1 MSCINISNDDYI
13 NLENQAIEA
22 GLDPVSLQSKIIL
35 WQKNNNSNELPS
47 FEEIRYYGNLNNNFK
62 QNFNIKPGVEE
73 LFDSNPELANQ
84 VYEALEFEN
93 LIKPTDK
100 IIWGHPAI
108 GKTTA
113 KEKNNFLDFDT
124 DFKPLV
130 AKKLGLP
137 ENQQN
142 SISLNKWRETGNAE
156 EFNKAMREVWAIAKT
171 QAKEQ
176 NKILMVSDMIFLKEN
191 ESDFDKIINI
201 PDNVFTQRAFKRGDD
216 VDSLQNWK
224 NNINK
229 VLNNIKNKSKIIIT
243 DKYLS
248 DLFITPEQKQQALQ
262 QYSQYLDNIFP
273 DSKVKDI
280 VYHGSNNDI
289 ITFRKSENGIF
300 FSNNLEDAVG
310 TKSGKIIKT
319 VLNIKNLFDV
329 EKTNIRNKE
338 ISDLIKEG
346 FDSKQY
352 LYTINSNA
360 IVVFEPEQIHILGSK
375 QDMKGFKDYVNNQS
389 NSTSQKSPILDIPN
403 EIWNTLTEEEKN
415 KILECN

>member
-1 MSCINISNDDYI
+1 
-13 NLENQAIEA
+13 
-22 GLDPVSLQSKIIL
+22 
-35 WQKNNNSNELPS
+35 
-47 FEEIRYYGNLNNNFK
+47 
-62 QNFNIKPGVEE
+62 
-73 LFDSNPELANQ
+73 
-84 VYEALEFEN
+84 
-93 LIKPTDK
+93 
-100 IIWGHPAI
+100 
-108 GKTTA
+108 
-113 KEKNNFLDFDT
+113 
-124 DFKPLV
+124 
-130 AKKLGLP
+130 
-137 ENQQN
+137 
-142 SISLNKWRETGNAE
+142 
-156 EFNKAMREVWAIAKT
+156 MREVWAIAKT